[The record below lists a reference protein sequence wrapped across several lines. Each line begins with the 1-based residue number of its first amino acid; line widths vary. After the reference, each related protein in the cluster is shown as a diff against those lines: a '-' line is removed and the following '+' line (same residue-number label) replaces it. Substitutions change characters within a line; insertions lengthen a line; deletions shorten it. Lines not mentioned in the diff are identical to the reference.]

1 MFLEQCADENRQ
13 DGESIVLCWDLPSP
27 VKRTQTTPIS
37 SSIRRILVPIDA
49 IQTKLSDL
57 RPILLMARRLGAS
70 VTLLHCYVAPPS
82 FDFAA
87 GERAVTELSIHR
99 SRVRSRLYELTGE
112 ARKLF
117 PKCTC
122 RYVSGSPAT
131 HILRQS
137 RRLLADLIAIPLPLD
152 LVRWCWLP
160 EELLDE
166 LIRTADCPVLCV
178 PASQTFAKEPHLNLW
193 SQSRPT
199 F

>member
-1 MFLEQCADENRQ
+1 
-13 DGESIVLCWDLPSP
+13 
-27 VKRTQTTPIS
+27 VKRTQTAPIS
-37 SSIRRILVPIDA
+37 SPIRRILVPVDA

-87 GERAVTELSIHR
+87 GERAATELSVHR
-99 SRVRSRLYELTGE
+99 WRVRSRLYELTGE

-122 RYVSGSPAT
+122 RYVSGSPIT
-131 HILRQS
+131 QILRQS
-137 RRLLADLIAIPLPLD
+137 QKLLAGLIAVPLALD

-166 LIRTADCPVLCV
+166 LIRRANCPVLCV
-178 PASQTFAKEPHLNLW
+178 PAIQTFSTESSPGLLNP
-193 SQSRPT
+193 SRPT
-199 F
+199 KADLLTTDVEPRSHGLVTF

>member
-1 MFLEQCADENRQ
+1 
-13 DGESIVLCWDLPSP
+13 
-27 VKRTQTTPIS
+27 
-37 SSIRRILVPIDA
+37 
-49 IQTKLSDL
+49 
-57 RPILLMARRLGAS
+57 MARRLGAS

-87 GERAVTELSIHR
+87 GDLAVAELLLHRWRA
-99 SRVRSRLYELTGE
+99 RSRLYQLTGE

-117 PKCTC
+117 PKCSC

-131 HILRQS
+131 QILRQS
-137 RRLLADLIAIPLPLD
+137 QRLLADLIAVPLPLD

-166 LIRTADCPVLCV
+166 LIRKASCPVLCV
-178 PASQTFAKEPHLNLW
+178 PASQTFAKEPLL
-193 SQSRPT
+193 SLSGPTEADRLTTDVEPKSRRLAT

>member
-1 MFLEQCADENRQ
+1 
-13 DGESIVLCWDLPSP
+13 
-27 VKRTQTTPIS
+27 VKRTQAAPIS
-37 SSIRRILVPIDA
+37 SPIRRILVPIDA

-57 RPILLMARRLGAS
+57 HPILLMARRLGAS

-87 GERAVTELSIHR
+87 GDLAVAELSLHR
-99 SRVRSRLYELTGE
+99 WRVRSRLYQLTGE
-112 ARKLF
+112 VRKLF

-122 RYVSGSPAT
+122 RFVSGSPAT

-137 RRLLADLIAIPLPLD
+137 QRLLVDLIAIPLPLD

-178 PASQTFAKEPHLNLW
+178 PASQTFAEEPHLNL
-193 SQSRPT
+193 SEPIEADLLTTDVEPRSRRLAT

>member
-1 MFLEQCADENRQ
+1 
-13 DGESIVLCWDLPSP
+13 
-27 VKRTQTTPIS
+27 VKRTQAAPIS
-37 SSIRRILVPIDA
+37 SPIRRILVPIDA

-87 GERAVTELSIHR
+87 GDLAVAELSLHR
-99 SRVRSRLYELTGE
+99 WRVRSRLYQLTGE
-112 ARKLF
+112 VRKLF

-137 RRLLADLIAIPLPLD
+137 QRLLVDLIAIPLPLD

-178 PASQTFAKEPHLNLW
+178 PASQTFAKEPHLNL
-193 SQSRPT
+193 SEPIEADLLTTDVEPRSRGLAT